1 MQFAPRGSPLR
12 EILLLGTC
20 LALALPAP
28 SVLAAPASL
37 PDWGAAATAPAPAP
51 APAPATAPTPAPAPA
66 PAPTSEPAAAP
77 AADDDII
84 LPDPGPT
91 PVATPRKARRAGKA
105 SKKPRANKAV
115 KSSLERAASE
125 RTPIQEHARSLESA
139 GKLDEAVQSLL
150 VGAQAYHDPV
160 LYLIAAE
167 GTLKIAQT
175 RGRAGV
181 ADDNRAVEYVRTAQG
196 LLQTADPAA
205 PRVDPEEHATLHAWG
220 DDLARQAAR
229 HKARMGV
236 RRNGHGQLIAG
247 GLLATAGLAGL
258 GVMSGGL
265 YLSGVSKRELAKGE
279 GRPEEE
285 LQPLRDQQKHGETMI
300 AAGEVF
306 REALSKLVNSLS
318 HGILIKPPVAIDKDR
333 LIYRI
338 DIGDYKWE
346 AVEGKQFRLSEPSFY
361 FPEDDISTRA
371 FTDVWEMI
379 ADQNPYTIEYLG
391 DVAINIK
398 TQTHTNVPIMP
409 GEAFLDAASRSP
421 LYYDILGIPLR
432 SARLRAED
440 PPCGAKGTPEECLE
454 TQLNIDILADI
465 AKEFDQNTDIVGRA
479 GFKESK
485 VSDFNRVV
493 ERHLFNDTNNRVFW
507 ISYDFKSQTGLKNI
521 LTHPLDFDFDG
532 GEIIFS
538 LENGLQGYMLTNA
551 AGGRLN
557 DGPTEIVQDPSQEDQ
572 IVRNGVSCM
581 GCHSAGMLAAN
592 DDIRAGLDAGM
603 TGTLFDD
610 TTKGLIR
617 DLYPTREDFKLLQ
630 QEDTDRFNL
639 SLSKAGVTLGGEE
652 EPVLTTF
659 LSFDEDVTLRRV
671 GAEYDLNETDM
682 LKNLGKLGD
691 DLSDLAE
698 GASIHRKDF
707 TENFRVGACILKIGC
722 TRTCPGEGAPASDRT
737 CGVTDIDGD
746 GDLDQL

>member
-1 MQFAPRGSPLR
+1 MRNRLDPIRVLTGV
-12 EILLLGTC
+12 T
-20 LALALPAP
+20 LA
-28 SVLAAPASL
+28 
-37 PDWGAAATAPAPAP
+37 T
-51 APAPATAPTPAPAPA
+51 
-66 PAPTSEPAAAP
+66 
-77 AADDDII
+77 
-84 LPDPGPT
+84 
-91 PVATPRKARRAGKA
+91 
-105 SKKPRANKAV
+105 
-115 KSSLERAASE
+115 
-125 RTPIQEHARSLESA
+125 
-139 GKLDEAVQSLL
+139 
-150 VGAQAYHDPV
+150 V
-160 LYLIAAE
+160 LYLPLMSLAACSPVVLKEDSDTE
-167 GTLKIAQT
+167 GT
-175 RGRAGV
+175 GGSSGAGGTDGASEGGASEGG
-181 ADDNRAVEYVRTAQG
+181 ADG
-196 LLQTADPAA
+196 GADGGVVPAA
-205 PRVDPEEHATLHAWG
+205 CIDLQPRVLGILETNCA
-220 DDLARQAAR
+220 
-229 HKARMGV
+229 KC
-236 RRNGHGQLIAG
+236 HGPG
-247 GLLATAGLAGL
+247 SAGL
-258 GVMSGGL
+258 GGINYMLDLDELIASNTVIPGDAEGSRIYARMTSPTNAMPPATETQRPSTTDAEIVGKWIEECA
-265 YLSGVSKRELAKGE
+265 GVQSCAD
-279 GRPEEE
+279 
-285 LQPLRDQQKHGETMI
+285 QPFIPRDQMLMAINQDLSTINLESLPFTRYFSFVHLHN
-300 AAGEVF
+300 AGWCDAEIEVF

-409 GEAFLDAASRSP
+409 GDAFLDAASRSP

-722 TRTCPGEGAPASDRT
+722 TRACPGEGASASDRT